1 MIKVMIAIPSQ
12 NSWEADFGMSLAF
25 MVNYATKNSVV
36 RSQQMAIQLHNH
48 KGSILAQSRQ
58 RMVDIA
64 IEGGAT
70 HLLFVDSDQTFP
82 PDTLHRLLMANKKVV
97 ACNIATKM
105 LPSAGTARMS
115 DGEPL
120 VTREEDK
127 GLVKVWRVGTGVMLI
142 DLNLF
147 KREGMERPY
156 FSQYWSEELGA
167 YVGEDWAFCE
177 MVEKSGC
184 SIYVEQELSYEIGHV
199 GKLNYNHSIIN
210 EMSGEPVDEPA
221 CSVAQ

>member
-1 MIKVMIAIPSQ
+1 MIKVMIAIPSM
-12 NSWEADFGMSLAF
+12 NTWEADFGMSLAF
-25 MVNYATKNSVV
+25 MVNYVTKNSVV
-36 RSQQMAIQLHNH
+36 SSEQLNIQLHNH

-64 IEGGAT
+64 IKGGAT
-70 HLLFVDSDQTFP
+70 HLLFIDSDQTFP
-82 PDTLHRLLMANKKVV
+82 PDTLHRLLMVHKKVV

-105 LPSAGTARMS
+105 LPSTGTARFKDGTILITKES
-115 DGEPL
+115 DVGII
-120 VTREEDK
+120 
-127 GLVKVWRVGTGVMLI
+127 KVWRVGTGVMLI

-156 FSQYWSEELGA
+156 FTQYWSEELDA

-184 SIYVEQELSYEIGHV
+184 SIYVEQHLSYEIGHV
-199 GKLNYNHSIIN
+199 GKLNYNHDIVN
-210 EMSGEPVDEPA
+210 SGVEDDDSQDIA
-221 CSVAQ
+221 ANQ